1 MVPTFCLI
9 FSIESKLSN
18 IKKKNHLQSN
28 TVKNSEKN
36 IIFFDFEKFSIQKN
50 FKKKFHFLKIPPP
63 LKKVAH

>member
-28 TVKNSEKN
+28 TVKNSEKKYN
-36 IIFFDFEKFSIQKN
+36 IFRF
-50 FKKKFHFLKIPPP
+50 
-63 LKKVAH
+63 